1 MPLTKLAL
9 NPTLTQLQGG
19 VEKVLTNQNAAADT
33 SRITPRYS
41 LGVLKG
47 ENLLGDASLAALGAL
62 VNSDLNNA
70 KALMNNLGFK
80 DVTQAPAIQLTSPLA
95 TSAGLYQSGV
105 AINPNPLTRVDAE
118 ASAIRITSPVVTA
131 AGVFHSAP
139 GFSPNPV
146 IPANTSVII
155 ASTLDLT
162 NTTLTVKWPINT
174 LTIIV
179 ETLTCLSGALI
190 NYDDSAAWNPPAPGA
205 PPQAANGT
213 SYNPYSYGGGAND
226 GPNGGNGTNGQPG
239 TPQGLVPPGAPNVN
253 IYALNI
259 NGMPAVN
266 LQGLKG
272 AKGYPGQMGGNGG
285 NGGAGKN
292 GSDAWPFGCTSQP
305 GHGGNGGSG
314 GNGGNGGNGG
324 QGGSGGNFL
333 IATTQDNWN
342 QNLLNHS
349 WNINVSGGPG
359 GDPGPGGSGGGYG
372 QGGQAGTPGGAG
384 ECNKYPPGTQ
394 GQMGTLGG
402 GGGDGPAGNNG
413 LMTPDIITEQE
424 WEEELTLPYLYTIT
438 PSQGFAGTAISGT
451 GINFGPG
458 DGALVNGQSVA
469 ATFPAGGQVNLTI
482 PGNQAAGF
490 ITVAIRRALDGAVS
504 SPVNFNVLP
513 SIGALNVTPAVGKVP
528 MLGNPG
534 TTITITADG
543 LVAGSTVT
551 FGVDMPVPLTP
562 AAPWAPPGVTFPT
575 PPLTFSAVVPPT
587 AASGNLT
594 VTLPSGQVIGTFSY
608 PIDNYRNTRGLSWDN
623 TGQGF
628 PNGGFQG
635 VAGESYSYDDA
646 TGLFGAGQTIVNVL
660 GVNIAG
666 PFVNLFVTLA
676 NAFLDAGG
684 QCFGMSLSS
693 IQFALNE
700 EAYGAFSM
708 QPAGAEPG
716 GPPAPNVWLLNG
728 PAFGNGQNVDAALA
742 TFVHQRHLA
751 QLSQEALNC
760 FLSFHLN
767 ITTAAQLRS
776 YLEQCF
782 AQGVGPIIC
791 MEANSDGHAVV
802 GYGIVDTGNGNFDVL
817 LYNPNVP
824 FTPGEDSSSLTR
836 SSVAAESVLSV
847 TSSGT
852 WTLDN
857 STEFFNPPVWSGG
870 ISSLTVMPGQSI
882 GLQPTFPWAEMIAGA
897 LIVGG
902 LLVWF
907 VGGDASVS
915 QVSDGQGHNL
925 LANGQWN
932 QDPNTMLSG
941 VRQIPNLG
949 GLGKALPPAFVSNR
963 SGALTHTVTGIA
975 NGGNYSLYLVGGGGG
990 VNLQNVPTAQGATDL
1005 ITINSGQ
1012 VGFSADQNKSLSVA
1026 ILGQAT
1032 ASKMPRTGTFK
1043 TTVSA
1048 GVTLNF
1054 AYDPVADAFHYT
1066 HSGAA
1071 TTYTLGLSTLN
1082 SQGNAVEFTS
1092 QATQINPGETHTITP
1107 TWAQLSTGV
1116 GTVQVRT
1123 STGGITSNPM
1133 R

>member
-1 MPLTKLAL
+1 MPLTKFAL
-9 NPTLTQLQGG
+9 NPTLTQLQDGI
-19 VEKVLTNQNAAADT
+19 EKVLTKQGTQGDT

-41 LGVLKG
+41 PGVLKA
-47 ENLLGDASLAALGAL
+47 ENLAGDANLAALGAQ
-62 VNSDLNNA
+62 VNTDLNNA
-70 KALMNNLGFK
+70 KALMNKLGIK
-80 DVTQAPAIQLTSPLA
+80 DVTQAPAVRLTSPLA
-95 TSAGLYQSGV
+95 TSAGLY
-105 AINPNPLTRVDAE
+105 
-118 ASAIRITSPVVTA
+118 
-131 AGVFHSAP
+131 HSNP

-146 IPANTSVII
+146 IPVNTSVII

-162 NTTLTVKWPINT
+162 NTTLTIKWPINT

-179 ETLTCLSGALI
+179 NTLTCLSGALI
-190 NYDDSAAWNPPAPGA
+190 NYDDSAAWNPPTPGA
-205 PPQAANGT
+205 PPQATNGA

-226 GPNGGNGTNGQPG
+226 GPNGGNGTNGQTG
-239 TPQGLVPPGAPNVN
+239 GPQNLVPPPAPNVN

-259 NGMPAVN
+259 NGMPAIN

-314 GNGGNGGNGG
+314 GHGGNGGNGG
-324 QGGSGGNFL
+324 QGGSGGSFL
-333 IATTQDNWN
+333 IATTQDNWT
-342 QNLLNHS
+342 QHLLNQS
-349 WNINVSGGPG
+349 WSINIAGGPG
-359 GDPGPGGSGGGYG
+359 GDPGPGGAGGGFG

-384 ECNKYPPGTQ
+384 QCNKYGPGAQ
-394 GQMGTLGG
+394 GQTGG
-402 GGGDGPAGNNG
+402 AGGAGGDGPAGNNG
-413 LMTPDIITEQE
+413 LITPDIITQQE
-424 WEEELTLPYLYTIT
+424 WEDELTLPFLYTIT
-438 PSQGFAGTAISGT
+438 PTQGFAGTAITGT

-458 DGALVNGQSVA
+458 DSALVNGQTVP
-469 ATFPAGGQVNLTI
+469 ATFPAADQVKLTI
-482 PGNQAAGF
+482 PATLAGGF
-490 ITVAIRRALDGAVS
+490 ATVAIRRAADGAVS

-534 TTITITADG
+534 STVTITADG

-551 FGVDMPVPLTP
+551 FGVDTPVPLTP

-587 AASGNLT
+587 AASGQMT
-594 VTLPSGQVIGTFSY
+594 VTLPSGQVIGRFNY
-608 PIDNYRNTRGLSWDN
+608 PIDNYRNTHGLSWVN
-623 TGQGF
+623 STS
-628 PNGGFQG
+628 FQP
-635 VAGESYSYDDA
+635 VAGNSYSYADA
-646 TGLFGAGQTIVNVL
+646 TGLFGAGQTTCNVL

-666 PFVNLFVTLA
+666 PFVNLFITLA

-693 IQFALNE
+693 IQFALGE
-700 EAYGAFSM
+700 EAFGAFAM
-708 QPAGAEPG
+708 QPVGAEAS
-716 GPPAPNVWLLNG
+716 GPPSPNVWLLNG
-728 PAFGNGQNVDAALA
+728 PAFGNGQNVDPALA

-751 QLSQEALNC
+751 QMSQEALNC

-767 ITTAAQLRS
+767 VTTAAQLRS

-791 MEANSDGHAVV
+791 VEANGDGHAVV
-802 GYGIVDTGNGNFDVL
+802 GYGIVDKGNGNFDVL

-824 FTPGEDSSSLTR
+824 FTPSEDSSSLTR
-836 SSVAAESVLSV
+836 ASVAAESVLSV
-847 TSSGT
+847 MSNGT
-852 WTLDN
+852 WTLEHSD
-857 STEFFNPPVWSGG
+857 EFFGSAGLPIWTGG
-870 ISSLTVMPGQSI
+870 LLSLTVMPAKSI

-897 LIVGG
+897 LVVGS

-925 LANGQWN
+925 LANGQLN

-941 VRQIPNLG
+941 VRHIPNLG
-949 GLGKALPPAFVSNR
+949 GLGKRLPPAFVSNR
-963 SGALTHTVTGIA
+963 AGALTHTVTGKA
-975 NGGNYSLYLVGGGGG
+975 NGNYSLYLVGNGGGA
-990 VNLQNVPTAQGATDL
+990 NLQNVPTTQGANDL
-1005 ITINSGQ
+1005 ITINPGQ
-1012 VGFSADQNKSLSVA
+1012 VGFTADQNKPLSIA

-1043 TTVSA
+1043 TTASA
-1048 GVTLNF
+1048 GVALKF
-1054 AYDPVADAFHYT
+1054 AYDPGTDAFHYT

-1071 TTYTLGLSTLN
+1071 TNYTLGLSTVD
-1082 SQGNAVEFTS
+1082 SQGKTVEFTT
-1092 QATQINPGETHTITP
+1092 QPTQINTGETHTITP
-1107 TWAQLSTGV
+1107 TWAQLSTGT
-1116 GTVQVRT
+1116 GTVQIRNA
-1123 STGGITSNPM
+1123 TGAIKNNPM